1 MWVQS
6 KFSGGISLL
15 HSINMLSVV
24 CAIGRL
30 LYIKRY
36 HTKNETCLQLYFC
49 CRAHQRP
56 VYTVQTQLQSHISFF
71 YWYIK
76 KCWRLMRT
84 MYKSMLWRWT
94 GKNLKWHVGVMNR
107 QLLVSS
113 ISLSLLQFNCSSSE
127 MRFLNYRFVVH
138 TIFLFSVHTF
148 FYGFNVL
155 VLNSSVDQ
163 T

>member
-1 MWVQS
+1 MFVLLEDCCTL
-6 KFSGGISLL
+6 KGIILKTKHAYSC
-15 HSINMLSVV
+15 ISVV
-24 CAIGRL
+24 VHING
-30 LYIKRY
+30 
-36 HTKNETCLQLYFC
+36 Q
-49 CRAHQRP
+49 
-56 VYTVQTQLQSHISFF
+56 VYTIQTQLQSHISFF

-113 ISLSLLQFNCSSSE
+113 TSLSLLQFNCSSSE